1 MRMEFWSAGSALSK
15 DRLKDQSGEGA
26 RKRVQCLRTRPFL
39 LPIFGVIF
47 GLIALAAIG
56 FVALTPFPG
65 LTLRI
70 LTEALF
76 PATISW
82 DGKTAWRRCDSA
94 IAARTSWP
102 ATAPAACE
110 AMHLCANEAPLS
122 EVQRRALEAMIAKV
136 PNCATP

>member
-1 MRMEFWSAGSALSK
+1 MGFWSAGSALSK

-26 RKRVQCLRTRPFL
+26 PERVRQPWRRRFL
-39 LPIFGVIF
+39 LSIFGVIF

-56 FVALTPFPG
+56 FAVLTPFPA

-70 LTEALF
+70 LAEALV

-94 IAARTSWP
+94 IEGRTSWP

-110 AMHLCANEAPLS
+110 AMHLCANEAPLT
-122 EVQRRALEAMIAKV
+122 EPQRRALEAIIAKV